1 MITNLRAKMRLII
14 AAVLIALFLIFTLL
28 LNQGEVE
35 QDTLLKDNPNRI
47 DFFVTDATLTRWSV
61 EGAVTSVTHTPRAEH
76 LVNANQMKLT
86 TPFSVGYR
94 QNGTTEHTINAD
106 LGFFADD
113 NSQLDLEG
121 SVELHHNPD
130 SEKDTALFTEQLS
143 YFPEQNLATSDVA
156 VEFLNNQGSTKGVG
170 MTLNTELNTLD
181 LHTKVRGAYVASTVD
196 Q

>member
-1 MITNLRAKMRLII
+1 MITNLRAKIRL
-14 AAVLIALFLIFTLL
+14 AVATALIALFLIFTLL
-28 LNQGEVE
+28 LNQGDIEEGV
-35 QDTLLKDNPNRI
+35 LLKENPNRI
-47 DFFVTDATLTRWSV
+47 DFFVTDATLTRWSE
-61 EGAVTSVTHTPRAEH
+61 EGNVSSVTHTPRAEH
-76 LVNANQMKLT
+76 LVNSEQMKLT

-94 QNGTTEHTINAD
+94 QDGTTEHTINAD

-181 LHTKVRGAYVASTVD
+181 LHSTVRGAYVASSTD

>member
-1 MITNLRAKMRLII
+1 MISQLRAKLRLAI
-14 AAVLIALFLIFTLL
+14 ASALIALFLIFTLL
-28 LNQGEVE
+28 LNQGDIE
-35 QDTLLKDNPNRI
+35 QDPLIKENPNRI
-47 DFFVTDATLTRWSV
+47 DFFVTDATLTRWSK
-61 EGAVTSVTHTPRAEH
+61 EGTLSSVTHTPKAEH
-76 LVNANQMKLT
+76 LVNSEQMRLT

-94 QNGTTEHTINAD
+94 PDGTTEHTIHASV
-106 LGFFADD
+106 GYFADD

-143 YFPEQNLATSDVA
+143 YFPEQNLATSDVE

-181 LHTKVRGAYVASTVD
+181 LHSTVRGAYVASTID

>member
-1 MITNLRAKMRLII
+1 MIANLRAKIRI
-14 AAVLIALFLIFTLL
+14 AIASTLIALFLVFTLL
-28 LNQGEVE
+28 LNQGDLEE
-35 QDTLLKDNPNRI
+35 GSFLKENPNRV
-47 DFFVTDATLTRWSV
+47 DFFVTDATLTRWSE
-61 EGAVTSVTHTPRAEH
+61 EGKVSSVTHSPRAEH
-76 LVNANQMKLT
+76 LINAKQMKLI

-94 QNGTTEHTINAD
+94 QDGTTEHTINAE

-130 SEKDTALFTEQLS
+130 SERDTALFTEQLR

-181 LHTKVRGAYVASTVD
+181 LHSTVRGTYVASTND